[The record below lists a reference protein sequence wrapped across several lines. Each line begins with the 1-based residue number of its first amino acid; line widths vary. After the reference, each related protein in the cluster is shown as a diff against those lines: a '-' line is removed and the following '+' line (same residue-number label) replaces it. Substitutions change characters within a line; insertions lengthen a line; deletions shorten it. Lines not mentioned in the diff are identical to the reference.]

1 LFPGGI
7 SATRRRSLEDAY
19 HSAADTESGIV
30 HSGEGIANL
39 HILHI
44 TYEDR
49 KLLSVMSHTVL
60 G

>member
-44 TYEDR
+44 T
-49 KLLSVMSHTVL
+49 LLHMKTESSYQ
-60 G
+60 